1 VSTIRSFMAR
11 HPGYALSSQ
20 YAPVSGGM
28 NSVIGFFNYYD
39 QIFRDSN
46 TDVTLHVMFFDRQG
60 CETAVRTLEVP
71 ANGAVQFDA
80 AREGIESDGMVA
92 VAAVPNRDIHE
103 INAGRV
109 RIKPLV
115 NTGFYI
121 KWENAAGGRD
131 LMHEWTSI
139 QSAPVAPARHH
150 VGFVRA
156 GREIA
161 HGLVLMNPVAAD
173 NAVSV
178 PRLQLRESGSW
189 SVIADVKLDP
199 IPPMGTQVVK
209 ASSVFLDFD
218 RLLASGRTLVVDVVA
233 QNLSAPLTAEW
244 HAQGDFHIHHI

>member
-1 VSTIRSFMAR
+1 VITIRSFISK

-39 QIFRDSN
+39 QVFRGSN
-46 TDVTLHVMFFDRQG
+46 TDVTLHLVFFDKQG
-60 CETAVRTLEVP
+60 REAAVRALQVP

-80 AREGIESDGMVA
+80 RQEGIVSDGMVV

-103 INAGRV
+103 INGGRV
-109 RIKPLV
+109 RIKPRV

-156 GREIA
+156 SCEIE

-173 NAVSV
+173 GAVSV
-178 PRLQLRESGSW
+178 PRLLLRESGSRR
-189 SVIADVKLDP
+189 VIADVTLDP
-199 IPPMGTQVVK
+199 IPPMGTLVVK
-209 ASSVFLDFD
+209 ASSVFP
-218 RLLASGRTLVVDVVA
+218 G
-233 QNLSAPLTAEW
+233 
-244 HAQGDFHIHHI
+244 